1 MSNLE
6 KRASYRFALTG
17 LFVAM
22 VVTLLGTQDLLAGVF
37 NGLVLAL
44 LFQLV
49 YQIRLQDPRL
59 IILAP

>member
-6 KRASYRFALTG
+6 KRVSYRFALAG
-17 LFVAM
+17 FLVAL

-44 LFQLV
+44 VFQLV
-49 YQIRLQDPRL
+49 YQIRL
-59 IILAP
+59 